1 MYVGYKTYRGL
12 SSFFVKFSFLLARLR
27 PVSSRVAAPI
37 TRPEVLLSVLLFLP
51 FKLLFQAFRGK
62 RGLLAN
68 IFRGRLANFF
78 WVA

>member
-1 MYVGYKTYRGL
+1 MLGIKPTEIF
-12 SSFFVKFSFLLARLR
+12 SSFFARFLFLLARLR

-37 TRPEVLLSVLLFLP
+37 TRPAVLLSVLLFLP